1 MLVSAKCYTI
11 FMDTREQIGKKIKE
25 IREKAKLSQVQV
37 ADKAGISV
45 NYFARL
51 ERGEVNPSAETLKSI
66 AKSLS
71 VKSGDIL
78 PF

>member
-1 MLVSAKCYTI
+1 
-11 FMDTREQIGKKIKE
+11 MDTREQIGKKIKE

-51 ERGEVNPSAETLKSI
+51 ERGEVNPSAEVLKSI
-66 AKSLS
+66 AKSLN

>member
-1 MLVSAKCYTI
+1 
-11 FMDTREQIGKKIKE
+11 MDTREQIGKKIKE

>member
-1 MLVSAKCYTI
+1 MLVSAECYTI

-66 AKSLS
+66 AKSLN

>member
-1 MLVSAKCYTI
+1 I

-51 ERGEVNPSAETLKSI
+51 ERGEVNPSAEVLKSI
-66 AKSLS
+66 AKSLN

>member
-1 MLVSAKCYTI
+1 
-11 FMDTREQIGKKIKE
+11 MDTREQIGKKIKE

-66 AKSLS
+66 AKSLN

>member
-1 MLVSAKCYTI
+1 MLYYPCMGISK
-11 FMDTREQIGKKIKE
+11 QIGNKIKE
-25 IREKAKLSQVQV
+25 IREKAQLTQAQV
-37 ADKAGISV
+37 ADKADIHV

-51 ERGEVNPSAETLKSI
+51 ERGEVNPSAEILKSV
-66 AKSLS
+66 AKALG

>member
-1 MLVSAKCYTI
+1 
-11 FMDTREQIGKKIKE
+11 MDTSKQIGNNIKE
-25 IREKAKLSQVQV
+25 IREKVKLSQVQV

-51 ERGEVNPSAETLKSI
+51 ERGEVNPSAEILKNI
-66 AKSLS
+66 AKALD
-71 VKSGDIL
+71 VKSSDIL